1 MELRTQILNRL
12 NYLESL
18 IQKLNSSVSSA
29 PEGALRVSYCHKTPQ
44 YYCREKGTHNGR
56 YLNASHGNLISALA
70 QKGYNQKVLKAAIH
84 EEQALR
90 SLLSAYPQTSP
101 EEIYLTLHP
110 ERQKLVTPIY
120 KPDREFVEEWQ
131 AQEFER
137 KGFSEDAAALFSE
150 REEQMRSKSE
160 ILIANTLL
168 HNHVPYHYEKPL
180 YLEGV
185 GTIHPDFTCL
195 NVETRKEIYWEHL
208 GMMDDPDYKENALDR
223 INRYM
228 MAGYFPGDKLIIT
241 HETARRPLDTRLIQT
256 IIRHY
261 LT

>member
-1 MELRTQILNRL
+1 MDFRTQLNERL
-12 NYLESL
+12 NYLSDL
-18 IQKLNSSVSSA
+18 IEKLKKNLLAA
-29 PEGALRVSYCHKTPQ
+29 PEGTLRISSI
-44 YYCREKGTHNGR
+44 THNPRYYWLNGDLKNGK
-56 YLNASHGNLISALA
+56 YLNAKHRSIALKLA
-70 QKGYNQKVLKAAIH
+70 QKDYDQKTLKSALR
-84 EEQALR
+84 EQKLLR
-90 SLLSAYPQTSP
+90 SLLSAYTQTSP

-185 GTIHPDFTCL
+185 STIHPDFTCL